1 MYKTYYRVEMVNGSG
16 SFPDKYD
23 TYETAYDV
31 MCKNY
36 VREINEGYKPTL
48 YKVVR
53 YDHSEFNGYKN
64 TMIQPCWSQESDLYG
79 IRQKDTGY
87 FREKRI

>member
-16 SFPDKYD
+16 SFPDKYN
-23 TYETAYDV
+23 TYEAAYDA

-48 YKVVR
+48 YKIVR
-53 YDHSEFNGYKN
+53 YSHSEFDGRKN
-64 TMIQPCWSQESDLYG
+64 TMIQPCWS
-79 IRQKDTGY
+79 
-87 FREKRI
+87 